1 MWCTDFAAEQRVGY
15 GMPALGASALALGPA
30 DKMRNNIRILLVDDH
45 VVFRAGLRALLEK
58 QRDLVVVG
66 EAGTGDEAVRRAQA
80 TRPDVVLMDLAMP
93 GEGGLEATRRI
104 VALAIGAKILV
115 LTAVPQ
121 ERQLLD
127 ALEAG
132 ASGFVEKAGPVEDLT
147 RAIRTVAEG
156 RLFLGADAAT
166 LVVLQRYWKEG
177 QTEDERAAADRL
189 SGRERH
195 VLALL
200 ALGHSPKEVGRRLAV
215 SPKMVDDYRA
225 RLMERL
231 GLKRRSELVR
241 FALRTGLLA
250 GELDVGSLDSGGG
263 ARRGSVGRTRRGGA
277 KPPGKWEGGEGQ
289 GAVPS

>member
-1 MWCTDFAAEQRVGY
+1 
-15 GMPALGASALALGPA
+15 MPALVPSVTALGPA
-30 DKMRNNIRILLVDDH
+30 DRLRNTIRILLVDDH

-80 TRPDVVLMDLAMP
+80 TRPDVVLMD
-93 GEGGLEATRRI
+93 
-104 VALAIGAKILV
+104 LAIGAKILV

-177 QTEDERAAADRL
+177 QTQDEKAAADRL
-189 SGRERH
+189 NARERQ

-200 ALGHSPKEVGRRLAV
+200 ALGYTSKEIGRKLSV
-215 SPKMVDDYRA
+215 SPKTVDEDRA
-225 RLMERL
+225 RLMDRL
-231 GLKRRSELVR
+231 GLRHRPELVR
-241 FALRTGLLA
+241 FALRTGLLVSEA
-250 GELDVGSLDSGGG
+250 DVRSIDSGGG
-263 ARRGSVGRTRRGGA
+263 TRGGSGGR
-277 KPPGKWEGGEGQ
+277 KGGKRPRKWE
-289 GAVPS
+289 